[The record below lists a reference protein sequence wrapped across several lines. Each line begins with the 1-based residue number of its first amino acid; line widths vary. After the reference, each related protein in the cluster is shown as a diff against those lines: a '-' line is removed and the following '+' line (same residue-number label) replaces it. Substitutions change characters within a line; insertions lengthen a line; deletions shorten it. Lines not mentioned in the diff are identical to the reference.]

1 MEYSTIKFK
10 IGQRHPRETVSPSES
25 RVAETVANERLYRLI
40 TCPIAILPLEPIRWM
55 ADNKPLIGSCR
66 HGGGQGEP
74 GGTRAM
80 GVCEPGQGGNAAAI
94 SNTLMC
100 LGEPPR
106 LSPVPAW
113 ESCRG
118 ERG

>member
-10 IGQRHPRETVSPSES
+10 IGQRHPRETVSPAES
-25 RVAETVANERLYRLI
+25 RVAETVANERLCLLI

-55 ADNKPLIGSCR
+55 ADNEPLIGSCR